1 MAVHASW
8 LEMGG
13 GGGEGPKR
21 VTRRTI
27 RRRRLFTT
35 PEISPAG
42 SKDPYGV
49 MRKTSPSEICDGWP
63 AMMYHLKKA
72 SMFWKDASGP

>member
-1 MAVHASW
+1 MTVHASW

-13 GGGEGPKR
+13 GGGGGGEDPKSD
-21 VTRRTI
+21 TRRTI

-63 AMMYHLKKA
+63 ACII
-72 SMFWKDASGP
+72 